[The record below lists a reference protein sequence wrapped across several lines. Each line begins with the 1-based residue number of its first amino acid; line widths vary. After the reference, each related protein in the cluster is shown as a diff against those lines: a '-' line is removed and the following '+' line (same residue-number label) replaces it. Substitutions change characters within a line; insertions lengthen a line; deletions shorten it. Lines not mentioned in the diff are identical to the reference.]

1 MKIKISLREIF
12 TESDETQNI
21 NNVNNSSMPE
31 IDVNRIKKMA
41 LSKIQQ
47 DKKRRT
53 LLFRSRY
60 TKAACVIAA
69 SLLITTGS
77 VYAFTEDGFR
87 NFICQLTGVQ
97 QTKILMVGE
106 AISNKNYELKV
117 HEIVTDS
124 YVGNVVIS
132 IEALNDKSKEDFNNY
147 RIDLNHIGSGF
158 GLSELDEYREPY
170 IKYYKISFSGATHK
184 DSRND
189 GKLRFSVGGMKKSIE
204 VSLSPTIERI
214 DMDITGCNSNI
225 YQYKFNKLHLSE
237 IGLTL
242 EGVDTK
248 NAEGE
253 NWYNIELLFADGT
266 KELLQK
272 KMNENDIGNHT
283 LGNVESSSSGVRSS
297 DGSSISVSPNT
308 ATGTGKPITETSIDG
323 DLFSGGSSY
332 HSGDNSNFVNIT
344 ISFSKAL
351 PLDTIKQVIIN
362 EVAYDVER

>member
-1 MKIKISLREIF
+1 MKIKISLRDIF
-12 TESDETQNI
+12 TESDETQNT
-21 NNVNNSSMPE
+21 NNVNNSSMPD
-31 IDVNRIKKMA
+31 IDVNRIKKLA
-41 LSKIQQ
+41 LSKIKQ
-47 DKKRRT
+47 DKKRKI
-53 LLFRSRY
+53 LSFKSRY
-60 TKAACVIAA
+60 TKAACAIAA

-77 VYAFTEDGFR
+77 VYAFTEDGFQ
-87 NFICQLTGVQ
+87 NLISQLTGVQ

-106 AISNKNYELKV
+106 AISNKNYKLKV

-147 RIDLNHIGSGF
+147 SIDLNHIGSGF

-170 IKYYKISFSGATHK
+170 TKYYKISFFGATHK

-189 GKLRFSVGGMKKSIE
+189 GKLQFSVGGMKKSIE

-214 DMDITGCNSNI
+214 DMDIAGDHSNS

-248 NAEGE
+248 KMEGE
-253 NWYNIELLFADGT
+253 NGYNIELLFADGT

-272 KMNENDIGNHT
+272 KMNEHDIENLT
-283 LGNVESSSSGVRSS
+283 LGNVERSSSGVRSS
-297 DGSSISVSPNT
+297 DGDSISVSQNT
-308 ATGTGKPITETSIDG
+308 ATVPGKPITDTSIDG

-332 HSGDNSNFVNIT
+332 YSGDRDNFVNIS

-362 EVAYDVER
+362 DIAYDIER